1 MRLGFHGAAGGVT
14 GSHLVLDTGDF
25 RIAVDAGL
33 FRGGDAKRNTPG
45 FGYDP
50 RSLRALL
57 LTHTHI
63 DHSGRIPLLVKEGF
77 RGPIYSTS
85 ATADLCDLLLRDS
98 ARLMEEAFA
107 ESRRAEQDPEQPHA
121 QPRPPLYTR
130 EDVSQAM
137 RLFQPVSYGEALDI
151 GGISVTFRDAGH
163 ILGSSLLERDLG
175 GRKLVF
181 SGDLGRPGAP

>member
-1 MRLGFHGAAGGVT
+1 V
-14 GSHLVLDTGDF
+14 
-25 RIAVDAGL
+25 
-33 FRGGDAKRNTPG
+33 
-45 FGYDP
+45 
-50 RSLRALL
+50 
-57 LTHTHI
+57 
-63 DHSGRIPLLVKEGF
+63 
-77 RGPIYSTS
+77 
-85 ATADLCDLLLRDS
+85 
-98 ARLMEEAFA
+98 
-107 ESRRAEQDPEQPHA
+107 EQDPEQPHA

-163 ILGSSLLERDLG
+163 ILGSSLLELDLG